1 MDKALLLYDGVCVL
15 CQKSVAW
22 LMYKDHKGL
31 IQFSSLQGETAK
43 THLSAQ
49 ELQAMSSLVLIYKQ
63 KHYQKSS
70 AFLKLMQLLNWP
82 YKGLY
87 VLMLV
92 PRFVRDVVYDVI
104 AKNRYKWYGKHASC
118 WLPNAA
124 DKWRFLE

>member
-15 CQKSVAW
+15 CQKSVVW
-22 LMYKDHKGL
+22 LINKDHKGL

-43 THLSAQ
+43 AHLSAQ
-49 ELQAMSSLVLIYKQ
+49 ELQVMSSLVLIYNQKQ
-63 KHYQKSS
+63 YHKSS
-70 AFLKLMQLLNWP
+70 AFLKLMQLLNWS

-87 VLMLV
+87 VFMLV
-92 PRFVRDVVYDVI
+92 PKFIRNAVYDVI

>member
-15 CQKSVAW
+15 CQKSVVW
-22 LMYKDHKGL
+22 LINKDHKGL

-43 THLSAQ
+43 AHLSAQ
-49 ELQAMSSLVLIYKQ
+49 ELQVMSSLVLIYNQKQ
-63 KHYQKSS
+63 YHKSS

-92 PRFVRDVVYDVI
+92 PRFVRDAVYDVI

>member
-15 CQKSVAW
+15 CQKSVVW
-22 LMYKDHKGL
+22 LINKDHKGL

-43 THLSAQ
+43 AHLSAQ
-49 ELQAMSSLVLIYKQ
+49 ELQVMSSLVLIYNQKQ
-63 KHYQKSS
+63 YHKSS

-87 VLMLV
+87 VFMLV
-92 PRFVRDVVYDVI
+92 PKFIRNALYDVI

>member
-15 CQKSVAW
+15 CQKSVVW
-22 LMYKDHKGL
+22 LINKDHKGL

-43 THLSAQ
+43 AHLSAQ
-49 ELQAMSSLVLIYKQ
+49 ELQVMSSLVLIYNQKQ
-63 KHYQKSS
+63 YHKSS

-87 VLMLV
+87 VFMLV
-92 PRFVRDVVYDVI
+92 PKFIRNAVYDVI